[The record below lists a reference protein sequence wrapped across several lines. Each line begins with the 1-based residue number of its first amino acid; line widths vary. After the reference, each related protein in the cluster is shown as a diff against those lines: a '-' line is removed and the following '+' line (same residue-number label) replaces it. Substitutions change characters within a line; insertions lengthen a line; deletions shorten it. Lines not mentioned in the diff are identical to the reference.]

1 MGPMLGRTCS
11 VSRPGIMVLTIVVI
25 WVGAL
30 IATSRIGTATPLSAQ
45 QATLAIE
52 HVTVLPMDRD
62 TALADHT
69 VIVARDRIVWIGPS
83 RTARVT
89 SAALRVDGRRRYLI
103 PGLADMH
110 VHLDRGVEELPL
122 YVAAG
127 LTTVRNMR
135 GRPEHLEWR
144 ARVAA
149 GSLVGPS
156 IFTSGPTL
164 AGPRLFDRG
173 RGFVGVRTPQDA
185 ERVAR
190 DQARVG
196 YDMIKV
202 HSRLTVPAYQRLLAV
217 ARDARIPVVGHLIPE
232 VGLARSLAAGQVSLE
247 HLGVELVDGD
257 ASRLD
262 EGARAIARSGA
273 WVGTIVSTRDGRCG
287 PPTEMQRRV
296 VASLRRAN
304 VKLLAATDAGLES
317 MDPGTSLHCELAT
330 LVRAGLT
337 PYEALVAA
345 TRNAGDFARMHL
357 KPQMSFGTVAVGSRA
372 DLVLLSADPRRDI
385 SAVARPVGTVL
396 RGVWRP
402 R

>member
-1 MGPMLGRTCS
+1 MP
-11 VSRPGIMVLTIVVI
+11 LTTDVVTRLL
-25 WVGAL
+25 L
-30 IATSRIGTATPLSAQ
+30 IAASTGSATSLSAQ
-45 QATLAIE
+45 QDTLAIE

-69 VIVARDRIVWIGPS
+69 VLVARDRIIWVGP
-83 RTARVT
+83 ARNARIS
-89 SAALRVDGRRRYLI
+89 SAARRVDGRSRYLI

-110 VHLDRGVEELPL
+110 VHLDKGVEELPL

-127 LTTVRNMR
+127 VTTVRNMR
-135 GRPEHLEWR
+135 GRPEHLAWR
-144 ARVAA
+144 ARVAT
-149 GSLVGPS
+149 GSLAGPT

-164 AGPRLFDRG
+164 AGPRFFDRG

-190 DQARVG
+190 EQARAG

-202 HSRLTVPAYQRLLAV
+202 HSRLTLPVYQRLLAA

-232 VGLARSLAAGQVSLE
+232 VGLVRSLSAGQVSLE
-247 HLGVELVDGD
+247 HLGLELVDGD
-257 ASRLD
+257 ATRLD
-262 EGARAIARSGA
+262 EGARAIARAGA

-317 MDPGTSLHCELAT
+317 MDPGSSLHCELAT

-345 TRNAGDFARMHL
+345 TRNAGDFARLHL
-357 KPQMSFGTVAVGSRA
+357 KAQIPFGTIAVGSRA
-372 DLVLLSADPRRDI
+372 DLVLLSTDPRRDI
-385 SAVARPVGTVL
+385 SAVGRPLGTVL
-396 RGVWRP
+396 RGAWRP
-402 R
+402 K

>member
-1 MGPMLGRTCS
+1 MF
-11 VSRPGIMVLTIVVI
+11 LTIDA
-25 WVGAL
+25 VGRLAL
-30 IATSRIGTATPLSAQ
+30 IAASTLGAASPLSVQ
-45 QATLAIE
+45 QDTLAIE

-62 TALADHT
+62 TALVDHT
-69 VIVARDRIVWIGPS
+69 VLVARDRIVWMGPS
-83 RTARVT
+83 RRAHVSPAAR
-89 SAALRVDGRRRYLI
+89 RVDGRNRYLI

-110 VHLDRGVEELPL
+110 VHLDKGVEELPL

-127 LTTVRNMR
+127 VTTVRNMR
-135 GRPEHLEWR
+135 GRPAHLEWR
-144 ARVAA
+144 ARVTA

-190 DQARVG
+190 DQARAG

-217 ARDARIPVVGHLIPE
+217 AREAQIPVVGHLIPE

-247 HLGVELVDGD
+247 HLGLELVDGD

-262 EGARAIARSGA
+262 DGARAIARSGA
-273 WVGTIVSTRDGRCG
+273 WVGTIVSTREGRCG

-330 LVRAGLT
+330 LVRAGLS
-337 PYEALVAA
+337 PYEALLTA

-357 KPQMSFGTVAVGSRA
+357 KVQVPFGTIAVGSRA

-396 RGVWRP
+396 RGAWRP
-402 R
+402 K

>member
-1 MGPMLGRTCS
+1 VR
-11 VSRPGIMVLTIVVI
+11 
-25 WVGAL
+25 
-30 IATSRIGTATPLSAQ
+30 
-45 QATLAIE
+45 
-52 HVTVLPMDRD
+52 
-62 TALADHT
+62 
-69 VIVARDRIVWIGPS
+69 
-83 RTARVT
+83 
-89 SAALRVDGRRRYLI
+89 RVDGRSRFLI

-110 VHLDRGVEELPL
+110 VHLDNGVEELPL

-127 LTTVRNMR
+127 VTTVRNMR
-135 GRPEHLEWR
+135 GRPEHLAWR

-156 IFTSGPTL
+156 IYTSGPTL

-190 DQARVG
+190 EQARAG

-202 HSRLTVPAYQRLLAV
+202 HSRLTLPVYQRLLAA

-232 VGLARSLAAGQVSLE
+232 VGLVRSLSAGQVSLE
-247 HLGVELVDGD
+247 HLGLELVDGD
-257 ASRLD
+257 AARLGD
-262 EGARAIARSGA
+262 GARAIARSGA

-337 PYEALVAA
+337 PYDALVAA

-357 KPQMSFGTVAVGSRA
+357 QEQIPFGTIAVGSRA
-372 DLVLLSADPRRDI
+372 DLVLLSTDPRRDI
-385 SAVARPVGTVL
+385 SAVARPLGTVL
-396 RGVWRP
+396 RGAWRP